1 MKTNSSFNY
10 RQGCS
15 WVVLSFILT
24 LLPCL
29 AQAAS
34 PYKVGVLYDSD
45 EAVVTQWKSASESAK
60 TPIDLAGISYAVA
73 IAEPEKL
80 LTFNCLV
87 LPDSPKVP
95 APLQPALG
103 KFAHGGGDLILAGGR
118 AFSQLTADQT
128 PFTDLAFEPQSR
140 FQFNGEFSVR
150 PWSKANVD
158 LPYRGSWLLPQKT
171 HLSGCSALGF
181 AFPGQSE
188 FHPLLEVIDVYGR
201 RAAWAVGLLQHRN
214 DEFKGGNWLL
224 AGIEQNEFYSSP
236 GLLAWMLDTVRSY
249 SAPRVNDSVVAASV
263 ASPGGKITI
272 SKDGAFVRP
281 DGSPFFIV
289 GTNYCGPFDAKLEEF
304 FGKNSFSGEVLDT
317 EFAKFEAVGI
327 NALRSFSFGRMGT
340 LEASG
345 DRVKVIRDSA
355 RRHGIYLM
363 PEIGLKALLAG
374 PMDITD
380 NAKHAAAVARAYRS
394 EPMLLGYDLDNEPY
408 LTQVGAMTFHG
419 KPSPLVNLRPYETM
433 ADLMDKNWVDRQMKK
448 TDGWLD
454 LPSWLSEESKRELL
468 ASVSIWIAY
477 LKEQGVK
484 DSTFPGL
491 NGKIDIQNSGK
502 YAPFLTALNE
512 TFSQWMD
519 AMMQA
524 VRSEDTEA
532 LVTIGY
538 NTALVALPAN
548 EKLDFINDHIY
559 QKPYAFKDT
568 EISLGT
574 FDRLHAMFPNKPISM
589 GEFGLSNG
597 LKLNSALADYQTQ
610 ALWETLHYIYSYAHG
625 FGGCIKWMDNDWT
638 TPYIHRYAKW
648 WTDPK
653 TLAYEEQFGLFAFDG
668 TPSGTP
674 KPIAWCVKFF
684 ADYIQSNPKP
694 GALTVFETKNQVRAG
709 FEYRAQNAWFYG
721 GETFANQAI
730 RWGNEA
736 TKVVMV
742 RWDEKTI
749 TLMATID
756 LELELD
762 TNALVTPSTPDLSS
776 PGNWQKVKLL
786 RGKPCILKR

>member
-1 MKTNSSFNY
+1 M
-10 RQGCS
+10 
-15 WVVLSFILT
+15 SFILT

-34 PYKVGVLYDSD
+34 PYKVGVLHDSD
-45 EAVVTQWKSASESAK
+45 EVVVTQWKSASASAK

-80 LTFNCLV
+80 LAFDCLV
-87 LPDSPKVP
+87 LPDSPQVP

-103 KFAHGGGDLILAGGR
+103 KFAHGGGDIILAGGR
-118 AFSQLTADQT
+118 AFSQLPADQA

-188 FHPLLEVIDVYGR
+188 FHPLLEVVDIYGR

-214 DEFKGGNWLL
+214 DDFKGGNWLL
-224 AGIEQNEFYSSP
+224 AGVEQNEFYSSP

-249 SAPRVNDSVVAASV
+249 SAPRVNDSEVAASV

-272 SKDGAFVRP
+272 SKKGTFVYP

-289 GTNYCGPFDAKLEEF
+289 GTNYCGPFDAKLEKF
-304 FGKNSFSGEVLDT
+304 FDTNAFSVEVLDA
-317 EFAKFEAVGI
+317 EFAKFKEFGI
-327 NALRSFSFGRMGT
+327 NALRSFSFGRMST
-340 LEASG
+340 LDAPGE
-345 DRVKVIRDSA
+345 RVQAIRDAA
-355 RRHGIYLM
+355 RRRGIYLM

-374 PMDITD
+374 PMDITE
-380 NAKHAAAVARAYRS
+380 NAKHAAAVARAYRGES
-394 EPMLLGYDLDNEPY
+394 MVLGYDLSNEPY
-408 LTQVGAMTFHG
+408 LTEVGSMTFHG
-419 KPSPLVNLRPYETM
+419 EPSPLVKLRPYETM
-433 ADLMDKNWVDRQMKK
+433 ADLMNKNMSKDWVDRQMLK
-448 TDGWLD
+448 TDGWLS
-454 LPSWLSEESKRELL
+454 LPHWISPDTKRELL
-468 ASVSIWIAY
+468 ASVSIWTAY
-477 LKEQGVK
+477 LKEQGGN

-512 TFSQWMD
+512 TFGQWMD
-519 AMMQA
+519 AMIQA
-524 VRSEDTEA
+524 IRSEDPEA
-532 LVTIGY
+532 LITIGY
-538 NTALVALPAN
+538 NTALVALPIN

-568 EISLGT
+568 EISLST
-574 FDRLHAMFPNKPISM
+574 FDRLHGMYPDKPITM

-597 LKLNSALADYQTQ
+597 LLINGSPADYQTQ

-625 FGGCIKWMDNDWT
+625 FGGCMKWMDNDWT

-648 WTDPK
+648 WTDSK

-668 TPSGTP
+668 TPSGVS

-694 GALTVFETKNQVRAG
+694 GTLTVFETKNQVRAG
-709 FEYRAQNAWFYG
+709 FEYRAENAWFYG
-721 GETFANQAI
+721 GEALANKAI
-730 RWGNEA
+730 SWGNGE

-742 RWDEKTI
+742 LWDEKTI
-749 TLMATID
+749 TLISTVD

-762 TNALVTPSTPDLSS
+762 TNALVTPSTPELSS
-776 PGNWQKVKLL
+776 RGIWQKVKLL